1 MSLRIAKAVGLGAV
15 VWIWLWSRN
24 AQWAEL
30 WSIVVIWCAP
40 LLTFPIALIGRRALN
55 GVDRSRAEWTTMV
68 VHYATMIVLGV
79 AIFRALRLVAQS
91 PGVRIPIPE
100 PVGLALT
107 IVTGFATFLTVVNLA
122 LRGWGAP
129 FAAKL
134 SSRLATDWTYAWTRN
149 PMLLCSLVWLSSFG
163 LRYRSLWFLLWM
175 AISVSPAWIF
185 FVKIYEERELTIRF
199 GSEYQQYRAR
209 TPFLWP
215 RKPAGAGTRVSTL
228 A

>member
-149 PMLLCSLVWLSSFG
+149 PYAFVQPRLALVVRTAVPLALVSSLDGNQRFAGLDLLRKDL
-163 LRYRSLWFLLWM
+163 
-175 AISVSPAWIF
+175 
-185 FVKIYEERELTIRF
+185 
-199 GSEYQQYRAR
+199 QQYGPNEGE
-209 TPFLWP
+209 T
-215 RKPAGAGTRVSTL
+215 
-228 A
+228 